1 MIRTTIVCMQRGLAI
16 AQSAC
21 RRPLMLCRQLR
32 TSPTLPAKIFVE
44 SENKYAHSILAASL
58 KPYLIAR
65 SDDLLNNVNIDDAP
79 QRVLKPIENAQP
91 DDLYT
96 TWLELVQ
103 YCAQTDTQISDER
116 FSGFIRIYC
125 EQLHRFSDEQLV
137 GTLRHMQQLPVPEST
152 KVANYMELWNTLD
165 IECCRRI
172 DRWSTAQLLL
182 VSDAWY
188 QLNLARIGEFVW
200 QALRKLGRKIRKL
213 PPEQLVQSMFLCNL
227 LRRPVFEM
235 FDFEVNLA
243 QSVDRMTLQELGVMA
258 MGFFKTQTPIRN
270 PELLQQLFIRLEA
283 ELDTVEDITLVALLK
298 VLRYSSRLQ
307 QVEPLKQLLVALRRQ
322 VERVSLLTCLH
333 IALLG
338 CELQTCDDELVE
350 RILLRFENE
359 LDVARLKDLERIC
372 LVIGLFNLTTPSGVE
387 RRLVERLPQLLR
399 SRVDEILRYPRC
411 YTNCLQ
417 FISMRGIH
425 DTELLGVALEPR
437 FVRHTYRSGL
447 PGREYFH
454 LDSLAQLLA
463 GSQLYAGPFLTER
476 QRQHMGKMYTQYI
489 PDRSSRFKLNN
500 TDRILLEVR
509 DGVGSL
515 LRTTVGLKHV
525 LPHYERCDVVI
536 CYDRQQQRAIAF
548 DGSQCPEDYTGVLL
562 TREHLLGEQQAKKAH
577 METLVLVIAGWNNM
591 IRDHQRPTGQFAMKL
606 KQLKQLGH
614 QPIVVSH
621 RRRLYRVGV
630 TLPNLDSLLLTENF
644 YY

>member
-1 MIRTTIVCMQRGLAI
+1 MQRGLAI
-16 AQSAC
+16 AQSVC

-91 DDLYT
+91 DELYT

-270 PELLQQLFIRLEA
+270 PELLQQLFTRLEA

-614 QPIVVSH
+614 QPVVVSH
-621 RRRLYRVGV
+621 RRRLYRLGV